1 MAIEKPSNVTLTF
14 SYTLATESDTTY
26 LNVSASGLVAAKK
39 NTPSAGVKVNVSYNG
54 GTTTITKQ
62 CNVIVKT
69 QLKDLGICGIKGS
82 NDTVDIAGTI
92 QDFDSIS
99 YFNGVDY
106 VRTLKP
112 KYYGDIKTNQGAES
126 YTVSDEYQGV
136 TWKSSNTSVA
146 NISNTGE
153 LTVKTGSMGSTKI
166 SCYSKTNNNLAAYF
180 TINTYCSV
188 KDFELNAENVVLYT
202 NAEPTSY
209 QLIPNAKWVDDSG
222 SNPAPEEQ

>member
-1 MAIEKPSNVTLTF
+1 MAIEQPSNNVTLTF
-14 SYTLATESDTTY
+14 SYTLATETDTTY

-39 NTPSAGVKVNVSYNG
+39 NTPSGGVKVNVSYNG

-82 NDTVDIAGTI
+82 NDTVDITGTK

-99 YFNGVDY
+99 YFNGANY

-136 TWKSSNTSVA
+136 TWTSSNTSVA
-146 NISNTGE
+146 NINTNTGE
-153 LTVKTGSMGSTKI
+153 LTVYAGSMGSTTI
-166 SCYSKTNNNLAAYF
+166 SCYSKTNSSLAAYF
-180 TINTYCSV
+180 TIETYCSV
-188 KDFELNAENVVLYT
+188 KDFELNAEEVVLYT
-202 NAEPTSY
+202 NAQPTSY
-209 QLIPNAKWVDDSG
+209 QLIPNAKWVDSG
-222 SNPAPEEQ
+222 STPSPEA